1 MGDEAGHQQD
11 LALLADDTP
20 ATGITR
26 GDLLEGVSRQGNIAE
41 TETLVIRGKSR
52 TIHRIKSI
60 HYLDRK
66 DDDIKG
72 VIL

>member
-1 MGDEAGHQQD
+1 M
-11 LALLADDTP
+11 TK
-20 ATGITR
+20 

-52 TIHRIKSI
+52 TIRRIKSI